1 MRLFYYKPKPFYP
14 LIFAICKLETQE
26 ETDKVELLSHDIFE
40 LLIEYGKATED
51 NILVFS
57 IIKDYNKKTENMI
70 LPSTKSNKQLLERC
84 YSNIK
89 FLNAVI
95 VKTLKNND
103 TEFYLEFTDTKILIH
118 SIKINLMSLANYYRI
133 N

>member
-1 MRLFYYKPKPFYP
+1 MRLFYYKPTLFAP

-26 ETDKVELLSHDIFE
+26 ETNKIELLSHDIFE
-40 LLIEYGKATED
+40 LLIEHGQASEN
-51 NILVFS
+51 NILIIS

-70 LPSTKSNKQLLERC
+70 LPSTKSNKILLERC
-84 YSNIK
+84 HGDIK

-95 VKTLKNND
+95 IETLKNND

-118 SIKINLMSLANYYRI
+118 LIKLNLMSLANYYKL
-133 N
+133 